1 LFIAGES
8 DMNVCAKFTVFFL
21 ILILTSLDLSAK
33 EQRGDD
39 LVVTF
44 APSVSKSPSGGLW
57 AMLSTH
63 TSPTLVDAPI
73 NTQVGDC
80 KGAYAW
86 ACWFNDQSNKTF
98 MNRKTN
104 QRWVFLGYNK
114 PDFITAADLNGDG
127 KDELIADYKTNSLF
141 GVYVI
146 RDVGKGRPR
155 WQKILSTSAFIAPAD
170 LNGNGK
176 KDLIMMDIK
185 SPLKA
190 RMDNGRW
197 IQLLPKTPKSLD
209 IANLDGNRKA
219 DLVFV
224 FQNRSGLYAKFDKGR
239 LVRLHNRTPVDYIRA
254 DIDGNNRDDIVVNF
268 GPGIGVFVRKNTGKW
283 AKLSPVSPTSIV
295 PADLDGNGRDDL
307 IFYYGTNSSYIT
319 GKNAPIR
326 VRMDN
331 GKWVTL
337 LKSYATRILEVL
349 DIDKNGQDDMVIS
362 SLNSSSLSATS
373 TWVWMNNQKWAEL
386 ATAEALGVLNGTPI
400 PCIGG
405 TLPLQTFFN
414 NCGWLPFAGFT
425 RQTYTSANLD

>member
-1 LFIAGES
+1 MYIRAQFA
-8 DMNVCAKFTVFFL
+8 VFYIFL
-21 ILILTSLDLSAK
+21 ILIPLNLTAK

-63 TSPTLVDAPI
+63 TTPTLVDAPI
-73 NTQVGDC
+73 DTQVGDC

-86 ACWFNDQSNKTF
+86 ACWFKTEQNKTF
-98 MNRKTN
+98 MNRKSN
-104 QRWVFLGYNK
+104 QRWVFLGYNS

-127 KDELIADYKTNSLF
+127 KDELIADYNTKSLF

-146 RDVGKGRPR
+146 RDVGKGSPR
-155 WQKILSTSAFIAPAD
+155 WQKILSTRAFIVPAD

-176 KDLIMMDIK
+176 KDLLMMGDNK

-197 IQLLPKTPKSLD
+197 VQLLPKIPQTLGS
-209 IANLDGNRKA
+209 ANLDGNRKA
-219 DLVFV
+219 DLLLI
-224 FQNRSGLYAKFDKGR
+224 FQNRSGLYAKFDNRR
-239 LVRLHNRTPVDYIRA
+239 LVRLHNSTPVNYTTA

-268 GPGIGVFVRKNTGKW
+268 GSGVGVFVRKNTGKW

-307 IFYYGTNSSYIT
+307 IFYYGTNASYIT
-319 GKNAPIR
+319 GKNAPIK

-337 LKSYATRILEVL
+337 LKSYPTRILEVG
-349 DIDKNGQDDMVIS
+349 DVDKNGQDDIFIS
-362 SLNSSSLSATS
+362 TLNGASLSASS

-386 ATAEALGVLNGTPI
+386 ATAEALGVLEGTPI

-405 TLPLQTFFN
+405 ALPLQTFFN
-414 NCGWLPFAGFT
+414 YCGWLPFAGFT